1 MANRLKD
8 ITSWEQDDGGS
19 GGEDIERWMEVRYLG
34 GKMVRNLAMGWFL
47 EIREKEISSMTPR
60 LHN

>member
-1 MANRLKD
+1 MMVVVV
-8 ITSWEQDDGGS
+8 
-19 GGEDIERWMEVRYLG
+19 ERCREMDRSERYLG
-34 GKMVRNLAMGWFL
+34 GKMVRNLAVDWVL

>member
-1 MANRLKD
+1 M
-8 ITSWEQDDGGS
+8 DGG
-19 GGEDIERWMEVRYLG
+19 ERYLA